1 MKLEERKRLEDKI
14 SQILGDLTKGEKAL
28 LYKTLYA
35 QGIKLA
41 DCGALMRQELAPA
54 SATAHNHSVGRVVR
68 QFYLPR
74 GLPSLGIS

>member
-28 LYKTLYA
+28 LYKTLYT

-41 DCGALMRQELAPA
+41 AWFCQEPPQLV
-54 SATAHNHSVGRVVR
+54 SE
-68 QFYLPR
+68 R
-74 GLPSLGIS
+74 GCR